1 MRENGEKNGKI
12 VALILAAGFSSRM
25 GELKPLLPLGRS
37 SVIEEA
43 VDRFWRGGIDDVRV
57 VVGHRAEELTPFLDR
72 LRVRWV
78 LNPDYESGMLSSIFA
93 GVRSLEPDVEAFFL
107 LPVDIPLVKPRTISE
122 LIERYRETGTAVV
135 YPRFL
140 NEPGHP
146 PLIATAC
153 VSDLPPQF
161 EGGMRAY
168 LSRFDARAVYVDVV
182 DQAVVMDCDTPSEYR
197 RLLDYAKRW
206 DIPSV
211 QECEAF
217 WRRFDVS
224 ENVIAHSRVVAEL
237 ARLLAVH
244 LHRVGC
250 SFNIPL
256 IIAAGLLHD
265 LMKGTPDHARA
276 GAKVL
281 RDSGYPEVAAIVASH
296 MDIRLMHLMPSE
308 ADLIYLA
315 DKCVDGDRVVR
326 LEDRFDK
333 ALAKFAGKPEI
344 LKAVAGRFKN
354 AKAIRARVE
363 NLLRTP
369 FDLILEKHAKNLQM
383 ASANGKRRIFLV
395 RHGAIRIDGSGKHY
409 IGQLDLPLSQEGV
422 RQAERLREEL
432 RYVPLSAVFC
442 SDLDRSVATARIV
455 AEPHGVYI
463 DARPDLREI
472 ALGKWEGLAFDEAR
486 RLYGEDVEERGR
498 DIVHFR
504 PPGGE
509 SFLDC
514 TFRVIPALYDI
525 LRTTRG
531 DILIVGHAGVN
542 RILLCHAMKKP
553 LCDLFD
559 LKQDYGCINVI
570 GYKDFAFE
578 VEAINEMCYLSEMRS
593 EKRGP
598 GLRAVR
604 RGETES
610 A

>member
-1 MRENGEKNGKI
+1 MRENGKI
-12 VALILAAGFSSRM
+12 AAFILAAGFSFRM
-25 GELKPLLPLGRS
+25 GELKPLLALGES
-37 SVIEEA
+37 SVVEEA
-43 VDRFWRGGIDDVRV
+43 VDRFRRGGIDDVRV
-57 VVGHRAEELTPFLDR
+57 VVGYRAEELTPLLDR
-72 LRVRWV
+72 LRVKWI
-78 LNPDYESGMLSSIFA
+78 LNSDHESGMLSSILA

-122 LIERYRETGTAVV
+122 LVERYRETGAAVV

-140 NEPGHP
+140 DEPGHP

-153 VSDLPPQF
+153 VSNLPLQF
-161 EGGMRAY
+161 EGGLRAY
-168 LSRFDARAVYVDVV
+168 LSRFDDQAVYVDVV

-197 RLLDYAKRW
+197 RLLDYAKRR
-206 DIPSV
+206 DIPTV

-217 WRRFDVS
+217 WRRFDVG
-224 ENVIAHSRVVAEL
+224 ENVIAHSKVVAEL

-281 RDSGYPEVAAIVASH
+281 RESGYPGVAAIVASH
-296 MDIRLMHLMPSE
+296 MDIGLMRLSPSE
-308 ADLIYLA
+308 SDLIYLA
-315 DKCVDGDRVVR
+315 DKCVDGNRVVR
-326 LEDRFDK
+326 LDDRFDK

-344 LKAVAGRFKN
+344 LKAVAGRFKD

-369 FDLILEKHAKNLQM
+369 FDLILEKHSKSLQM
-383 ASANGKRRIFLV
+383 ASVNDKRRVFLI
-395 RHGAIRIDGSGKHY
+395 RHGAIRLGGSGKRY
-409 IGQLDLPLSQEGV
+409 IGQLNLPLSEEGI

-432 RYVPLSAVFC
+432 GYVPLSAVFC
-442 SDLDRSVATARIV
+442 SDLDRSISTARIV
-455 AEPHGVYI
+455 AEPHGVCI

-486 RLYGEDVEERGR
+486 RLYGEAAEERGR

-553 LCDLFD
+553 LKDLFD
-559 LKQDYGCINVI
+559 IKQDYGCINVI
-570 GYKDFAFE
+570 EYKDFAFE
-578 VEAINEMCYLSEMRS
+578 VEAINEICYLSRMRS
-593 EKRGP
+593 DKKGL
-598 GLRAVR
+598 GLRAAGR
-604 RGETES
+604 
-610 A
+610 